1 MSDNNDKNQANNND
15 NGAEQPPELNDS
27 VEDLNLTAEAL
38 ETESPEDEPVEYEP
52 EEDELTLLQDKLQ
65 RTFAELENTRR
76 RFDREK
82 QESTKYA
89 IAGFASDILSLA
101 DNLERA
107 LQAVPPKAK
116 QENEEFGNFVEG
128 VALSAKELNS
138 IFERNHIKKIAPALG
153 EAFSA
158 NQHQAVSEL
167 PSDTHPKGTIVQIL
181 QPGYALHDR
190 LIRPA
195 MVMVS
200 AGIIEKK
207 VDISA

>member
-1 MSDNNDKNQANNND
+1 MSDNNQTNKNDND
-15 NGAEQPPELNDS
+15 NGAEQPPELNDAT
-27 VEDLNLTAEAL
+27 EDVNLTDDA
-38 ETESPEDEPVEYEP
+38 TEIDASVDEPVEDAP
-52 EEDELTLLQDKLQ
+52 EEDELALLQDKLQ

-116 QENEEFGNFVEG
+116 QENEAFGNFVEG

-153 EAFSA
+153 DAFSA

-200 AGIIEKK
+200 AGGIAKK
-207 VDISA
+207 VDVSA

>member
-1 MSDNNDKNQANNND
+1 MSDKNNKENTNQEAH
-15 NGAEQPPELNDS
+15 QQQPELNEA
-27 VEDLNLTAEAL
+27 VEESLAPETNASENESLEEEAP
-38 ETESPEDEPVEYEP
+38 EDESPEDE
-52 EEDELTLLQDKLQ
+52 LAALQDKLQ

-89 IAGFASDILSLA
+89 IAGFAADILSLA

-107 LQAVPPKAK
+107 LQAVPSEAK
-116 QENEEFGNFVEG
+116 QGNEAFGNFVEG

-138 IFERNHIKKIAPALG
+138 IFERNHIKKINPALG
-153 EAFSA
+153 EAFSP
-158 NQHQAVSEL
+158 NQHQAVSEI
-167 PSDTHPKGTIVQIL
+167 PSDTHPKGTIAQIL
-181 QPGYALHDR
+181 QPGYGLHDR

-200 AGIIEKK
+200 AGKIEKK
-207 VDISA
+207 LDITA